1 MSKIFSNLLSFI
13 VLMTSI
19 YILEII
25 FFSFKANIIIL
36 IILFLLICLLLY
48 LKTFFQVKES
58 SGKTNILNMFKAY
71 IAIYLIV
78 LFLITSIF
86 RGHDLN
92 WLLKNNGQINLIP
105 IINTFKEFQNLT
117 NFQRTPFFTLLLGN
131 LIMYIPMTYLIPRSS
146 NNQTFKLT
154 IFYILFLAT
163 IIELLQHFFGTGVF
177 DIDDIILNTS
187 WSIIFYFLFNKS
199 SLSKILDS
207 IFLFKFT
214 KLTFKEYL
222 RGTIELIIIILLLY
236 YLIHSYWFII

>member
-92 WLLKNNGQINLIP
+92 WLLKNNG
-105 IINTFKEFQNLT
+105 
-117 NFQRTPFFTLLLGN
+117 
-131 LIMYIPMTYLIPRSS
+131 
-146 NNQTFKLT
+146 
-154 IFYILFLAT
+154 
-163 IIELLQHFFGTGVF
+163 
-177 DIDDIILNTS
+177 
-187 WSIIFYFLFNKS
+187 
-199 SLSKILDS
+199 
-207 IFLFKFT
+207 
-214 KLTFKEYL
+214 
-222 RGTIELIIIILLLY
+222 
-236 YLIHSYWFII
+236 